1 MDTAPP
7 ISTNRSRA
15 TVAAAVVTFIVTIPY
30 AYAAIDI
37 GRMAFGGAPIHEN
50 LHDGMIEFG
59 LEPTEYGTVM
69 AMSAIALIST
79 AVYVAAIGVG
89 ILRRR
94 EWARY
99 GGILTFL
106 FFGLILLPLAISGL
120 TYDPPSSN
128 AWFGVLLALT
138 EFSIVG
144 LLLLSAVSD
153 DFETA
158 DWMRK
163 RVERHREMRMR
174 ARERALQPWEDFSR
188 TANRS

>member
-7 ISTNRSRA
+7 VSTNRSRA
-15 TVAAAVVTFIVTIPY
+15 TVAAAVVTFAVTVPY
-30 AYAAIDI
+30 AYAAIDLA
-37 GRMAFGGAPIHEN
+37 RTAFGGAPIDAS
-50 LHDGMIEFG
+50 LHDGMIQLG
-59 LEPTEYGTVM
+59 LEPAEYGTVM
-69 AMSAIALIST
+69 GISAIALIAT
-79 AVYVAAIGVG
+79 ALYVGAIGVG

-106 FFGLILLPLAISGL
+106 FFGLIMLPLAISGL

-158 DWMRK
+158 EWMRK
-163 RVERHREMRMR
+163 RVDRHREMRMR